1 METNTEWSATLNTN
15 GTNTCYKI
23 DWCQVSVIPEN
34 QIKTL
39 KTKSGITKS
48 TTTLS
53 AYNGSSIP
61 VKKQGT
67 SDNQYHSKN
76 ALLLFIVADTNY
88 LRIDLIQIILSVSNS
103 QKHNFLYEFK
113 VCFGE
118 KVHYITID
126 QNLTSFIT
134 PAGKILIALLDK
146 VKLELEIM

>member
-1 METNTEWSATLNTN
+1 M
-15 GTNTCYKI
+15 
-23 DWCQVSVIPEN
+23 
-34 QIKTL
+34 
-39 KTKSGITKS
+39 
-48 TTTLS
+48 
-53 AYNGSSIP
+53 
-61 VKKQGT
+61 
-67 SDNQYHSKN
+67 
-76 ALLLFIVADTNY
+76 LFIVADTNY

-146 VKLELEIM
+146 VKLELEIMWRLDMAEPVSEPTEWVNPMIIVEKLNGKLRDFSRSRKS